1 MNAIDYLIVIFYLA
15 LMVYLGIRFKKNS
28 ESNDY
33 FLGGKNFGWFS
44 LCLSTMATQ
53 LSVISFV
60 SAPAFVGLREG
71 GGMQWLTFEFGVP
84 LAMIILITVIGPVL
98 YNSGIVSVYE
108 FLEKRFN
115 RTSRLLISSM
125 FLVSRSFATGVT
137 IYAVGLILSS
147 ILQIS
152 FWQTMVIVGFIT
164 IIYSLKV
171 E

>member
-1 MNAIDYLIVIFYLA
+1 MNSIDYLIVIIYLA

-33 FLGGKNFGWFS
+33 FLGGKSFGWFS

-84 LAMIILITVIGPVL
+84 IAMIILITIIGPVL

-108 FLEKRFN
+108 FLEKRFK
-115 RTSRLLISSM
+115 
-125 FLVSRSFATGVT
+125 G
-137 IYAVGLILSS
+137 
-147 ILQIS
+147 
-152 FWQTMVIVGFIT
+152 
-164 IIYSLKV
+164 
-171 E
+171 

>member
-53 LSVISFV
+53 LSVVSFV
-60 SAPAFVGLREG
+60 SAPAFVGLRQG

-84 LAMIILITVIGPVL
+84 LAMIILIAFIAPAL
-98 YNSGIVSVYE
+98 YKSSVVSAYA

-115 RTSRLLISSM
+115 TSSRL
-125 FLVSRSFATGVT
+125 
-137 IYAVGLILSS
+137 
-147 ILQIS
+147 
-152 FWQTMVIVGFIT
+152 
-164 IIYSLKV
+164 
-171 E
+171 